1 MEALLDSLDK
11 RLPVEIVQKIVD
23 CAVEANWLLPDSN
36 RWPLRNIVETALN
49 LDKDILER
57 FFEERL

>member
-23 CAVEANWLLPDSN
+23 CAVDEGWLLPDSD
-36 RWPLRNIVETALN
+36 RWPLRSLVEMTQN
-49 LDKDILER
+49 LDKDVLKR
-57 FFEERL
+57 FFEESL